1 MTQKRVVFRTL
12 TSGSCFEV
20 TGQTAKALVALA
32 AAGEHGCT
40 ALEVS
45 TWALRFAHYVLC
57 LRRLGLQI
65 DMQREP
71 HAGGWH
77 GRYRLRSGVQILET
91 ERF

>member
-1 MTQKRVVFRTL
+1 MNRKVIFRTMTGGRRL
-12 TSGSCFEV
+12 EV
-20 TGQTAKALVALA
+20 TGQTAKALMALA

-45 TWALRFAHYVLC
+45 SWALRFAHYVLC

-71 HAGGWH
+71 HSGGWH
-77 GRYRLRSGVQILET
+77 GRYRLRSGVEIIET
-91 ERF
+91 AEA